1 MIDLI
6 LVILAKVLYFF
17 IEPISL
23 VYVVLIKKH
32 SLKGY
37 LKEYAIA
44 IDRFGNY
51 QYRTLFNH
59 IWIKEKGYQFG
70 DFRETISS
78 VLGKNQRDGTLSKK
92 GEILVSILDFIDKD
106 HCKKSI
112 NNF

>member
-1 MIDLI
+1 MSNYGLNIEHYLI
-6 LVILAKVLYFF
+6 I
-17 IEPISL
+17 
-23 VYVVLIKKH
+23 
-32 SLKGY
+32 
-37 LKEYAIA
+37 
-44 IDRFGNY
+44 FGL
-51 QYRTLFNH
+51 R
-59 IWIKEKGYQFG
+59 YQFG